1 MTIEL
6 LDQALHDVNAQSEL
20 LDYLEDHFNSSWR
33 YMQTIRDGLDEK
45 EALLIGEPWD
55 EISSKVTKSKI
66 FDPRLSTIVIERSAR
81 VAAQLPR
88 GEAMAVSEDD
98 IGKNLLMNLSL
109 DNYKR
114 TANEQYRFLQKLRM
128 SSMYSQV
135 YGSLFALVPW
145 RVNSR
150 TGFVGPEVNLIAMRD
165 SFPQPGLPNLNEA
178 SWFIQAASLSY
189 DWIKAQKGESWNKE
203 AVELLGS
210 YLKDWTENMANP
222 SKYGSSTDET
232 ADEDQRSFIERRNF
246 PTIEGSKGYARIRLL
261 TEYNAD
267 LNAWISWCPAVPGV
281 KNSRALILRVVKDAY
296 VKGMLPVVKKDCFPL
311 LDSVIGMGEF
321 ERGKSI
327 QYAMNS
333 LINLYMDGV
342 KYSIF
347 PPLHINWQNAVMSTI
362 KWGPGERW
370 LMKNPNGD
378 VQAMQNINPQGLNTF
393 QNTYQFLLSA
403 LQSQAGTTEVSSPN
417 NTQPTVGRTP
427 QAVQFLRD
435 RENARDS
442 YEGFMMDTFVQDI
455 FDRWIA
461 LINNKMPGKLMTRL
475 FEDEIKRIE
484 KKYPDV
490 KELVGKG
497 GSVSIDP
504 KRLKNKMGYDYY
516 HEFNSMMAPQSDV
529 KAQEVSSILNLAMS
543 NGFIDIAAKQG
554 YEINVGEL
562 FYELVSL
569 ATSIRD
575 PDKIV
580 KQTNV
585 GGKTPEEA
593 STQDVDSL
601 DEVPIDPATGQPMV
615 QPPVD
620 PNAVPPQPQPAPP
633 APEVPID
640 PATGQPIQV
649 QPEQPQMVLPEG
661 IDPALLEQ
669 IKDPEIMA
677 AIQQALQGGA
687 DPSLMNISEIPAA

>member
-1 MTIEL
+1 MAVLFYLSPSPMNEEL
-6 LDQALHDVNAQSEL
+6 LTKAMNGAEEQREL
-20 LDYLEDHFNSSWR
+20 LEYLQDHFDSSYR
-33 YMQTIRDGLDEK
+33 YMATVRDSLDEK
-45 EALLIGEPWD
+45 EALLVGEPWD
-55 EISSKVTKSKI
+55 EISSKITKSKI

-98 IGKNLLMNLSL
+98 IGKNILMNLAL

-128 SSMYSQV
+128 ASMYSQV

-150 TGFVGPEVNLIAMRD
+150 SGYVGPEVNLIAMRD
-165 SFPQPGLPNLNEA
+165 AYPQPGVPNLNEA
-178 SWFIQAASLSY
+178 DWFIQANTVSLS
-189 DWIKAQKGESWNKE
+189 WINDQKGESWNQAAIAKLNE
-203 AVELLGS
+203 Q
-210 YLKDWTENMANP
+210 LKDFDPTKNTGVTPE
-222 SKYGSSTDET
+222 ET
-232 ADEDQRSFIERRNF
+232 ADSDNRSYIERRNF
-246 PTIEGSKGYARIRLL
+246 PTIEGSKGFPRPRLL
-261 TEYNAD
+261 TEYNAP
-267 LNAWISWCPAVPGV
+267 LNAWITWVPSIPGL
-281 KNSRALILRVVKDAY
+281 KGSTALILRIVKNAY
-296 VKGMLPVVKKDCFPL
+296 IKGLLPVVKKDCFPL

-342 KYSIF
+342 KFSIF
-347 PPLHINWQNAVMSTI
+347 PPLHINWNNVVMSTI

-442 YEGFMMDTFVQDI
+442 YEGFMMDQFAQDI
-455 FDRWIA
+455 MERWIA

-490 KELVGKG
+490 REIVSKT

-504 KRLKNKMGYDYY
+504 KSIKNKMGYDYY
-516 HEFNSMMAPQSDV
+516 HEYSSMMSPQSDV
-529 KAQEVSSILNLAMS
+529 KAQEISSILNTALG
-543 NGFIDIAAKQG
+543 NNLIEKAKEQG
-554 YEINVGEL
+554 WEINVGEL
-562 FYELVSL
+562 FYQLVSL
-569 ATSIRD
+569 ATTIKD
-575 PDKIV
+575 PDKIAHPV
-580 KQTNV
+580 AA
-585 GGKTPEEA
+585 GKTPEEA
-593 STQDVDSL
+593 STMDVDQMGA
-601 DEVPIDPATGQPMV
+601 V
-615 QPPVD
+615 PPVD
-620 PNAVPPQPQPAPP
+620 GDPNAMVPGDPAMAPVDPAAQAVPQMPEGFEDLNFQD
-633 APEVPID
+633 PEV
-640 PATGQPIQV
+640 A
-649 QPEQPQMVLPEG
+649 EMVRQTLG
-661 IDPALLEQ
+661 
-669 IKDPEIMA
+669 
-677 AIQQALQGGA
+677 
-687 DPSLMNISEIPAA
+687 NISDIPVATM